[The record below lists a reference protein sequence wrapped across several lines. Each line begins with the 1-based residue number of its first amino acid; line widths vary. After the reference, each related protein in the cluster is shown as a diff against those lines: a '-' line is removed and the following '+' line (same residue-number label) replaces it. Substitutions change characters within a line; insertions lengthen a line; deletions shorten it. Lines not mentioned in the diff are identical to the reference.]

1 MGLFNN
7 QTYINGKQILDI
19 FGVTSETINAWINKR
34 DFPKPMLL
42 TNKSRLWKFSDIDEW
57 ILKNNKDS
65 DKGEL

>member
-7 QTYINGKQILDI
+7 KTYINGKQILDI

-42 TNKSRLWKFSDIDEW
+42 TNKSRLWRFSDIDEW
-57 ILKNNKDS
+57 ILNNNKDIN
-65 DKGEL
+65 KGDL